1 MNKQNI
7 IKVGNIEIGNK
18 LPLVL
23 IAGPCQLESR
33 EHAFEMA
40 EALTY
45 ISEELKIKLIFK
57 TSFDKANRSSLS
69 GKRGMGLAQAMPIF
83 DEIKEELIL
92 VIEEKHAKIT
102 IDNLPQ
108 VEGTKFQI
116 QQLFTNLISN
126 ALKYVRPDVHPV
138 ITVKSE
144 SFITE
149 IINDKMISG
158 DDYYKISVSDNG
170 IGFDQQHADK
180 IFMLFKRLQTDY
192 NYKGTG
198 LGLAICK
205 KIIENHSGYIT
216 ALGTLNE
223 GSVFNVY
230 LPKKV

>member
-1 MNKQNI
+1 M
-7 IKVGNIEIGNK
+7 
-18 LPLVL
+18 
-23 IAGPCQLESR
+23 
-33 EHAFEMA
+33 
-40 EALTY
+40 
-45 ISEELKIKLIFK
+45 
-57 TSFDKANRSSLS
+57 
-69 GKRGMGLAQAMPIF
+69 
-83 DEIKEELIL
+83 
-92 VIEEKHAKIT
+92 
-102 IDNLPQ
+102 PQ
-108 VEGTKFQI
+108 VDGTKFQI